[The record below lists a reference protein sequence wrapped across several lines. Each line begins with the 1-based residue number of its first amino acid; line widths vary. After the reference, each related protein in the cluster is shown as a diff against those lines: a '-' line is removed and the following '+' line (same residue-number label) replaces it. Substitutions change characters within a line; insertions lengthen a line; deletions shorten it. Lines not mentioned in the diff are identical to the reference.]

1 MNAAGD
7 AGVHEFHPDGL
18 EARGAADGVFVHRVG
33 TIDQHVTGAKQ
44 RRQPRDH
51 AFGGGALGQ
60 HQPHHTG
67 RRELEDG
74 VRG

>member
-7 AGVHEFHPDGL
+7 AGVNAFHPDGL

-51 AFGGGALGQ
+51 VFGGGA
-60 HQPHHTG
+60 
-67 RRELEDG
+67 
-74 VRG
+74 